1 LRCEPGGKLSIAGAR
16 LRGLSAPLSGNGS
29 LLHSMPF
36 FPVAF
41 YESCFFGFP
50 AMVIFLDGLF
60 ASSFRLAPSH
70 DLERLDARP
79 VWNAGKVSPIL
90 RML

>member
-1 LRCEPGGKLSIAGAR
+1 LRCEPGGKLSIVGAR
-16 LRGLSAPLSGNGS
+16 LRGLSAPISGNGC
-29 LLHSMPF
+29 LPHSVSF

-41 YESCFFGFP
+41 YESYFFGFP
-50 AMVIFLDGLF
+50 AMVIFLSGLF

-70 DLERLDARP
+70 DLERLDASQ
-79 VWNAGKVSPIL
+79 VWNARKVSPIL